1 MTIGVSYPR
10 VDACDKV
17 TGAAK
22 YTEDLCPTHALWA
35 KIYHSTI
42 ANGRVRCIHTQ
53 RAAAIPGVVKIFT
66 CFDVPQFCFGTA
78 GHPWAIDPG
87 HQDIADRLLL
97 NQRVRLYGDD
107 IAVVVAEDE
116 ITANR
121 ALGLIEVEYDT
132 YPVLLTPQEALLP
145 GAGDIHEEFPGNLL
159 RRHSYSQGELTQAV
173 AEPGLVKVSGHYCT
187 QQVQHCHVETANSF
201 AYQEA
206 GKLVVVSSTQIPHI
220 ARRIIGQAVGLPW
233 GKIRVIKPYIGGGF
247 GNKQELLTE
256 PLNAWLAQQ
265 LPGET
270 IRLALSREEVF
281 FATRVRHGMAFDI
294 EAWAR
299 ADGTLVARRYY
310 VLSNQGAYASHGH
323 GVAANA
329 LNAFHDLYQDE
340 KAIYQEAATVY
351 TNGITAGAMRGYG
364 IPQGTFAAEAH
375 MDDVAAALGMDPIAL
390 RLRNLTEQGFTD
402 PATGITCH
410 SNGLRQCLEKGARY
424 IDWQAKRAAYSCQ
437 QGSLRRGVGMAAFCY
452 KTGVYPISL
461 ETASAR
467 LVLNQDG
474 SCQLQLGA
482 TEIGQGA
489 DTVFCQIAAAAIGM
503 NDQDVHIVTVQDTDV
518 APFDPGAYASRQTY
532 VSGKAVKKAGELFR
546 ERILAYAALL
556 TDVPA
561 DALTI
566 EGQAVMEKY
575 SGRKVI
581 SLEDVAMG
589 AFYSLTDSRHITAE
603 ATSHC
608 QDNTFSFG
616 CAFAEIEVD
625 LPLGKISV

>member
-1 MTIGVSYPR
+1 MVGNP
-10 VDACDKV
+10 
-17 TGAAK
+17 
-22 YTEDLCPTHALWA
+22 
-35 KIYHSTI
+35 
-42 ANGRVRCIHTQ
+42 
-53 RAAAIPGVVKIFT
+53 
-66 CFDVPQFCFGTA
+66 
-78 GHPWAIDPG
+78 PG
-87 HQDIADRLLL
+87 HQVA
-97 NQRVRLYGDD
+97 YGDLG
-107 IAVVVAEDE
+107 AEQHCRQKGDGHRSSLGSGGAGVG
-116 ITANR
+116 TANQFGKFGEDS
-121 ALGLIEVEYDT
+121 LEYDS
-132 YPVLLTPQEALLP
+132 QAI
-145 GAGDIHEEFPGNLL
+145 ACEEDDQA
-159 RRHSYSQGELTQAV
+159 SY
-173 AEPGLVKVSGHYCT
+173 
-187 QQVQHCHVETANSF
+187 F
-201 AYQEA
+201 
-206 GKLVVVSSTQIPHI
+206 
-220 ARRIIGQAVGLPW
+220 R
-233 GKIRVIKPYIGGGF
+233 
-247 GNKQELLTE
+247 
-256 PLNAWLAQQ
+256 LAQQ

-503 NDQDVHIVTVQDTDV
+503 NDQGVHIVTVQDTDV
-518 APFDPGAYASRQTY
+518 APFDP
-532 VSGKAVKKAGELFR
+532 
-546 ERILAYAALL
+546 
-556 TDVPA
+556 
-561 DALTI
+561 
-566 EGQAVMEKY
+566 
-575 SGRKVI
+575 
-581 SLEDVAMG
+581 
-589 AFYSLTDSRHITAE
+589 
-603 ATSHC
+603 
-608 QDNTFSFG
+608 
-616 CAFAEIEVD
+616 
-625 LPLGKISV
+625 